1 MADEVRNLSG
11 LLEQRAAAAPDKVFL
26 FSEPDGRQF
35 TYAEFAASVSRA
47 ASMLTAHGIR
57 KGDVVSLLM
66 PNSAEYVI
74 AYFACWK
81 LGALAGPVNSLLK
94 EHEIEFVMNNSEA
107 KAVLV
112 NSEFRDRIEN
122 IRGDL
127 PRLRSVITFDD
138 EAEASGGCAPPRP
151 AGSERNKSTPGGGQS
166 RGDPD
171 IT

>member
-1 MADEVRNLSG
+1 MTETMSEEPNNIG
-11 LLEQRAAAAPDKVFL
+11 NLLEQRTAKAPGKMFL

-35 TYAEFAASVSRA
+35 TYAEFDAAVNRA
-47 ASMLTAHGIR
+47 AALLATHAVS

-66 PNSAEYVI
+66 PNSAEYII

-112 NSEFRDRIEN
+112 HSEFQERVAN
-122 IRGDL
+122 ISSQL
-127 PRLRSVITFDD
+127 PHLQSIITLDNEREACAGYARLR
-138 EAEASGGCAPPRP
+138 R
-151 AGSERNKSTPGGGQS
+151 AGSRLDS
-166 RGDPD
+166 D
-171 IT
+171 